1 MTNIGSHPFEKP
13 RPANPPIRRSHSAAR
28 LTQVTCP
35 HPAISGMLTP
45 NVSRDEG
52 DHMADTVLY
61 EVSDGL
67 ATITLNRPE
76 ARNALDVDTKAA
88 LRDALR
94 TAGDD
99 SAVRAVLLTANGPA
113 FCVGQDLKE
122 HVALLEEGGDGA
134 PPAGRGGAMSTVRE
148 HYNPIVTAIAT
159 MPKPVVAGV
168 NGVAAGAGAG
178 FAFACDY
185 RVVADTAAF
194 TTSFVGV
201 GLTADSGTSWTLPR
215 LIGRGR
221 AADLLLFPRTIGAQE
236 AYELGI
242 ANRVVPAGEL
252 AAEAAAV
259 ARRLAEGPTVA
270 YAAVKA
276 SLAYGEGHSLI
287 DTLAKEDELQNGR
300 RRLRGPPDRRRRVLE
315 EGQAALP
322 RPLSPGARR
331 GRPLNGGRSSPPG
344 GRPPGRR
351 PASTRRRWWARRSG
365 SRAS

>member
-1 MTNIGSHPFEKP
+1 
-13 RPANPPIRRSHSAAR
+13 
-28 LTQVTCP
+28 
-35 HPAISGMLTP
+35 
-45 NVSRDEG
+45 
-52 DHMADTVLY
+52 MADTVLY

-76 ARNALDVDTKAA
+76 AMNSLNVETKVA
-88 LRDALR
+88 LRDALQ
-94 TAGDD
+94 TAGADT
-99 SAVRAVLLTANGPA
+99 AVRAVLLTANGKA

-122 HVALLEEGGDGA
+122 HVALIAEAGGG
-134 PPAGRGGAMSTVRE
+134 PGGVMSTVRE

-194 TTSFVGV
+194 NTSFVGV
-201 GLTADSGTSWTLPR
+201 ALTADSGASWTLPR
-215 LIGRGR
+215 LVGRSR

-242 ANRVVPAGEL
+242 ANRLVPAGDL
-252 AAEAAAV
+252 AAEAVSV

-276 SLAYGEGHSLI
+276 SIAYGEEHSLL
-287 DTLAKEDELQNGR
+287 DTLAKEDELQTAAGASEDHRIAVEAFLKKEKPRFLGR
-300 RRLRGPPDRRRRVLE
+300 
-315 EGQAALP
+315 
-322 RPLSPGARR
+322 
-331 GRPLNGGRSSPPG
+331 
-344 GRPPGRR
+344 
-351 PASTRRRWWARRSG
+351 
-365 SRAS
+365 